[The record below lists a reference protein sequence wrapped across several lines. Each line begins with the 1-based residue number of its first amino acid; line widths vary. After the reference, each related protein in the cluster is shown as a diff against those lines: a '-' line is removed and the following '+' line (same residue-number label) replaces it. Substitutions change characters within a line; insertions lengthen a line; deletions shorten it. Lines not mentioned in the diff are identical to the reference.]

1 MLLAFYFLISLL
13 SSTSFA
19 QGAGGTCSL
28 ASFDRCGPAMQKPG
42 TPSTCNRTAEASL
55 IPSVYGVQCGQDLD
69 IQSTLNV
76 PNCAYAT
83 IDICNRLTDPHLKKD
98 RWIWTNPAYIGCALG
113 FWMPS
118 GNGTDAA
125 FAPDFDRCTTGI
137 FGPLAKLCSNPA
149 WKNVGSINIK
159 RMPNATDSG
168 QAVDAYYPSY
178 VIAPAALTPSRAE
191 LLTVSWGRP
200 PTVPGADAQL
210 RSVSRCRSTSVSEWI
225 WPPTAEATMLP
236 PSTSIRFLV
245 SCIAIFIFNSSWT
258 WALWPVPVSYQHG
271 IDVLW
276 LANNVAFRYA
286 IANETASSSKLS
298 NATASSATLN
308 SSSSY
313 AIVEAA
319 IQRAHDRLF
328 GDNLVPWKFHPRNS
342 NFEPNIT
349 APKTYISSVTIQ
361 QNRTDAV
368 SILKPL
374 AGEVNESYTLSI
386 TTSGAVL
393 ITAVSS
399 IGVLRALDT
408 FTQLFYKHSALSD
421 GIYCPYAPVSIV
433 DAPKFPH
440 RGLNMDVAR
449 DYYAPSDILH
459 AIDALAW
466 NKFNRLHLH
475 VTDGQSWPLDIPT
488 LPELSKKG
496 AYKSDLTYSPQDIA
510 QIQEYGMYR
519 GVEVIIEI
527 DMPGHTSSIHWA
539 YPDLITAY
547 NIQPNWAE
555 YANEPPSG
563 SLKLNSSAVYDF
575 LHSLWEDLLPRA
587 ATYSAYFHTGG
598 DELNPNA
605 YRLDETVRSNDT
617 HVIQPL
623 LQKFVDFNH
632 GYVRAAGMAPMV
644 WEEMLL
650 EWNLTLGKDVV
661 VQTWLSDDSV
671 LQTPFFLFR
680 TIVLRM

>member
-1 MLLAFYFLISLL
+1 MLLTLYLLSSLL
-13 SSTSFA
+13 SSISYA
-19 QGAGGTCSL
+19 QAAQAAGSTCSL
-28 ASFDRCGPAMQKPG
+28 ASFDRCGPAVQKPG
-42 TPSTCNRTAEASL
+42 TASTCNATVKASQV
-55 IPSVYGVQCGQDLD
+55 PSVYGVQCGQDLD

-76 PNCAYAT
+76 PNCAYASV
-83 IDICNRLTDPHLKKD
+83 DICNRLTDPHVKKD

-113 FWMPS
+113 FWLPS
-118 GNGTDAA
+118 GNGSDAA
-125 FAPDFDRCTTGI
+125 FAPDYDRCMTGI
-137 FGPLAKLCSNPA
+137 FGPLANLCSNPA
-149 WKNVGSINIK
+149 WKNV
-159 RMPNATDSG
+159 A
-168 QAVDAYYPSY
+168 
-178 VIAPAALTPSRAE
+178 
-191 LLTVSWGRP
+191 
-200 PTVPGADAQL
+200 
-210 RSVSRCRSTSVSEWI
+210 
-225 WPPTAEATMLP
+225 
-236 PSTSIRFLV
+236 
-245 SCIAIFIFNSSWT
+245 
-258 WALWPVPVSYQHG
+258 SYQHG
-271 IDVLW
+271 LDVVW

-286 IANETASSSKLS
+286 IANETTSSSEPS

-319 IQRAHDRLF
+319 IQRAQDRLF
-328 GDNLVPWKFHPRNS
+328 RDNLVPWKFHPRNS
-342 NFEPNIT
+342 NFEPNTT
-349 APKTYISSVTIQ
+349 APKTSISSVTIQ
-361 QNRTDAV
+361 QNRSDATSV
-368 SILKPL
+368 LKPL
-374 AGEVNESYTLSI
+374 AGEVNESYTLSV

-393 ITAVSS
+393 ITAISS

-408 FTQLFYKHSALSD
+408 FTQLFYKHSTPSA
-421 GIYCPYAPVSIV
+421 GIYCPYAPLSIV

-466 NKFNRLHLH
+466 NKLNRLHLH
-475 VTDGQSWPLDIPT
+475 VTDAQSWPLDIAT
-488 LPELSKKG
+488 LPNLSKKG
-496 AYKSDLTYSPQDIA
+496 AYRSDLSYNATDLA

-519 GVEVIIEI
+519 GVEVFIEI

-547 NIQPNWAE
+547 NVQPNWGD

-598 DELNPNA
+598 DELNANA
-605 YRLDETVRSNDT
+605 YKLDETVRSNET

-623 LQKFVDFNH
+623 LQTFVDFNH
-632 GYVRAAGMAPMV
+632 DYVRAAGMAPMV

-650 EWNLTLGKDVV
+650 QWNLTLGQDVV
-661 VQTWLSDDSV
+661 VQTWLSDDSILETV
-671 LQTPFFLFR
+671 SKGHKALAGNYQYW
-680 TIVLRM
+680 

>member
-1 MLLAFYFLISLL
+1 MKASIPTPIPSLVYTVLVPARIDRVATMLPAFYLLISLL
-13 SSTSFA
+13 SSTSSA

-42 TPSTCNRTAEASL
+42 TPSTCNRTVEVSP

-76 PNCAYAT
+76 PNCAWAT
-83 IDICNRLTDPHLKKD
+83 TDICNRLTDPHLKKD

-125 FAPDFDRCTTGI
+125 FPPDFDRCTTGI

-159 RMPNATDSG
+159 RMPNATDTG
-168 QAVDAYYPSY
+168 EAVDKYYPSY
-178 VIAPAALTPSRAE
+178 VIAPAALTPSHAE
-191 LLTVSWGRP
+191 LLTVSWGRR
-200 PTVPGADAQL
+200 PTVPGADL
-210 RSVSRCRSTSVSEWI
+210 SR
-225 WPPTAEATMLP
+225 TAP
-236 PSTSIRFLV
+236 
-245 SCIAIFIFNSSWT
+245 
-258 WALWPVPVSYQHG
+258 
-271 IDVLW
+271 
-276 LANNVAFRYA
+276 
-286 IANETASSSKLS
+286 SSKLS
-298 NATASSATLN
+298 NATSNSATLN

-313 AIVEAA
+313 AIVQAA

-342 NFEPNIT
+342 DFEPNIT

-361 QNRTDAV
+361 QNRSDTV
-368 SILKPL
+368 STLKPL

-466 NKFNRLHLH
+466 NKLNRLHLH
-475 VTDGQSWPLDIPT
+475 VTDGQSWPLDITT

-496 AYKSDLTYSPQDIA
+496 AYKSDLTYSPQDLA

-519 GVEVIIEI
+519 GVEVYIEI

-575 LHSLWEDLLPRA
+575 LHTLWEDLLPRA

-632 GYVRAAGMAPMV
+632 GYVRAAGMAPIV

-650 EWNLTLGKDVV
+650 QWNLTLGKDVV

-671 LQTPFFLFR
+671 LQTVSKGYKALAGNYQYWVNLSSSHHDPSLP
-680 TIVLRM
+680 LPSSPSSSLL

>member
-1 MLLAFYFLISLL
+1 MLLALYFLISLL
-13 SSTSFA
+13 SSISSA
-19 QGAGGTCSL
+19 QGAGATCSL
-28 ASFDRCGPAMQKPG
+28 ASFDRCGPAKQKPG
-42 TPSTCNRTAEASL
+42 TPSTCNRTVEASP
-55 IPSVYGVQCGQDLD
+55 IPSVYGVQCAQDLD

-76 PNCAYAT
+76 PNCAWAT
-83 IDICNRLTDPHLKKD
+83 IDICNQLTDPHLKKD

-137 FGPLAKLCSNPA
+137 FAPLTKLCSNPA
-149 WKNVGSINIK
+149 WKNVGSINVK
-159 RMPNATDSG
+159 RMPNATDTG
-168 QAVDAYYPSY
+168 EAVDAYYPSY
-178 VIAPAALTPSRAE
+178 VIAPAALTPSHVE
-191 LLTVSWGRP
+191 LLTVSWGRR
-200 PTVPGADAQL
+200 PTVPGADGQV
-210 RSVSRCRSTSVSEWI
+210 RSENR
-225 WPPTAEATMLP
+225 P
-236 PSTSIRFLV
+236 
-245 SCIAIFIFNSSWT
+245 
-258 WALWPVPVSYQHG
+258 G
-271 IDVLW
+271 IDVVW

-286 IANETASSSKLS
+286 IANETTSPSKLS
-298 NATASSATLN
+298 NATAPSVTLN

-319 IQRAHDRLF
+319 IQRARDRLF

-342 NFEPNIT
+342 NFEPNVT
-349 APKTYISSVTIQ
+349 APKVYISSVTIQ
-361 QNRTDAV
+361 QNRSDAI

-374 AGEVNESYTLSI
+374 DGEVNENYTLSI
-386 TTSGAVL
+386 TTSGAVV

-421 GIYCPYAPVSIV
+421 GIYCPCAPVSIV

-466 NKFNRLHLH
+466 NKLNRLHLH
-475 VTDGQSWPLDIPT
+475 VTDGQSWPLDITT

-496 AYKSDLTYSPQDIA
+496 AYRSDLTYSPQDLA

-519 GVEVIIEI
+519 GVEVIFEI

-547 NIQPNWAE
+547 NIQPNWVE

-605 YRLDETVRSNDT
+605 YKLDETVRSNDT

-650 EWNLTLGKDVV
+650 VWNLTL
-661 VQTWLSDDSV
+661 
-671 LQTPFFLFR
+671 
-680 TIVLRM
+680 